1 MPFERYW
8 TTNYDVLLET
18 AIGAPAIVTS
28 DASLK
33 NADPNK
39 KWTVKLNGSIGDPNL
54 HLVYSREH
62 FEAFERENPALHR
75 YLLTSLATCSF
86 LFLGFSMSDPTL
98 TRALERI
105 RGESAHRTECPHFVI
120 AAKNSEPYG
129 RRRQQYWAKELGRFG
144 VETVLV
150 ESHDDVLDLV
160 RRLASRV
167 AKRTVCVIGG
177 LAAEDRTVRG
187 LCEALGRQL
196 VDNGLSLVTGCGH
209 HVGTFCALSAL
220 NRIEQG
226 VRSPGAVSVRTYF
239 RKGGG
244 SSLLRFGETVFVGND
259 YSEMRREMLRCADV
273 AIAIA
278 GRDGAGEEIQLATA
292 FGIPVVPIASTG
304 GAAMADWRSGHR
316 SLLPVI
322 DGIRDVRQKRALL
335 SFLGSLNAH
344 EKASERVPRLI
355 RALQI
360 ILEWKAVGGEA

>member
-1 MPFERYW
+1 
-8 TTNYDVLLET
+8 
-18 AIGAPAIVTS
+18 
-28 DASLK
+28 
-33 NADPNK
+33 
-39 KWTVKLNGSIGDPNL
+39 
-54 HLVYSREH
+54 
-62 FEAFERENPALHR
+62 
-75 YLLTSLATCSF
+75 
-86 LFLGFSMSDPTL
+86 
-98 TRALERI
+98 
-105 RGESAHRTECPHFVI
+105 
-120 AAKNSEPYG
+120 
-129 RRRQQYWAKELGRFG
+129 
-144 VETVLV
+144 
-150 ESHDDVLDLV
+150 
-160 RRLASRV
+160 
-167 AKRTVCVIGG
+167 
-177 LAAEDRTVRG
+177 
-187 LCEALGRQL
+187 
-196 VDNGLSLVTGCGH
+196 
-209 HVGTFCALSAL
+209 LSAL